1 MNSLD
6 DFDQN
11 RSDKVVLIV
20 DDVPTNLLLL
30 SEIIGNQGYSILL
43 ASSGL
48 EAIQVLKSKSVSIIL
63 LDVRMPDMDGFELC
77 KQVKADSNTNDI
89 PIIFLSAFDDE
100 QSILTGFQVGGV
112 DFISKPFRKEEILAR
127 LKNHLRLADMR
138 IQLLHQK
145 IELEDINGKLQAKI
159 DQGKQKEDLLGE
171 QIVSLTKPIN
181 SDKDIRFPDLFD
193 LTEIQKLQDQF
204 AQAFGVASIITY
216 PDGTPITNPS
226 NFCRLCN
233 DIIRKTE
240 KGLKNCMY
248 SDSVLGVPNPIGPSI
263 QPCLSGGL
271 WDAGSSITLGGVH
284 IANWLIGQIR
294 DQSQNEEKIRLYA
307 REIGANEEDA
317 AQAFS
322 EVTPM
327 SEERFSLVS
336 EMLHTMTRQMSQLAY
351 QNLQQARY
359 INDRKHALELLAQS
373 EEQYRTT
380 LYGIGD
386 GVITVE
392 CDGRVKLMN
401 KVAEELT
408 GWTQQEAAGLPLEE
422 IFRIFNENTREIVES
437 PVQKVLHDGHI
448 VELANHTILVS
459 KIGTEIPI
467 ADSAA
472 PIRNRD
478 GEMKG
483 VVLVFR
489 NQIIERKAEQE
500 LRERERAFSSLISNL
515 PGFAYRCAND
525 KDWTM
530 LFISEGCT
538 EITGY
543 KPEVFINNNL
553 LAFNDIIHPDF
564 QDEIWEK
571 IQSAI
576 EMKSVYEFEYQ
587 IINSNG
593 ALLWVWERGR
603 GVFAENGELK
613 FIEGFISDISERK
626 QAEKALK
633 ESEDKFRN
641 LADSSPAVIGIYQG
655 DYWVYVN
662 PAAEQMSG
670 FSLEEL
676 YKKKYWEIVAPEYR
690 ALITKNGQ
698 ERLSGKGSASS
709 YEFKILNKDGV
720 EKWAYLSGTSITY
733 NNLPAGIISI
743 IDITEKKKAEKDIRE
758 ERKLLRTLIDH
769 LPDPIYVKDKYCRKM
784 IANQA
789 DVENIGLT
797 SEAEVIGKTDLE
809 LFNDEIGLRGH
820 LDDLRVIQRGEAVLN
835 RQEAFFNAEGKKRW
849 LLTSKIP
856 IFDNDGNS
864 SGLVGIGRDITEI
877 KNAEE
882 KILKLSMSIEQ
893 SPSTIVITDVTGNI
907 EYVNPKFTEVTG
919 YSEEEAIGQNPRI
932 LKSGHTPD
940 EVYEQMWKTIG
951 SGEVWRGEL
960 LNKKKNSEFFWEWVT
975 MASIKNENEEIIN
988 YVAIK
993 EDITVRKQME
1003 AELLV
1008 AKNKAEESDKLK
1020 SAFLANMS
1028 HEIRTPLNSII
1039 GFSELL
1045 ADSHFEIEE
1054 KDEFIGHIISNG
1066 NSLLSIISDIMD
1078 ISKME
1083 SGMVRIRTREVPVL
1097 KVITEIRKQFL
1108 VRFETKGIDFRI
1120 EYAKE
1125 LESVIVLADPER
1137 LNQIFN
1143 NLISNALKFTAK
1155 GFVQLRYSLVAKM
1168 VQFEVKDSG
1177 IGIPDDFHAKIFDR
1191 FSQVE
1196 ASNSR
1201 QYGGNGLGLAITK
1214 NLIELMGGKIWLE
1227 SKPNIG
1233 TSFYFTLPFKDDGL
1247 IKN

>member
-1 MNSLD
+1 MDSLD
-6 DFDQN
+6 EFDQN
-11 RSDKVVLIV
+11 RFEKNVLIV
-20 DDVPTNLLLL
+20 DDISANLQLL
-30 SEIIGNQGYSILL
+30 SAIISAQGYSVSL

-48 EAIQVLKSKSVSIIL
+48 EAMKIVRSKSVSIIL
-63 LDVRMPDMDGFELC
+63 LDIKMPEMDGFEFCRQL
-77 KQVKADSNTNDI
+77 KSDPQIQDI
-89 PIIFLSAFDDE
+89 PVIFISAFDDE
-100 QSILTGFQVGGV
+100 QAILTGFQVGGV

-127 LKNHLRLADMR
+127 LRNHLHLADMR
-138 IQLLHQK
+138 VHLLNQK
-145 IELEDINGKLQAKI
+145 IDLEVINEKLQTEV
-159 DQGKQKEDLLGE
+159 KQRKLSEVLLGE
-171 QIVSLTKPIN
+171 QISSLTKPLN
-181 SDKDIRFPDLFD
+181 LDQDVRSPELFD
-193 LTEIQKLQDQF
+193 LAEIQKLQDQF

-216 PDGTPITNPS
+216 PNGSPITNPS

-233 DIIRKTE
+233 EIIRKTE
-240 KGLKNCMY
+240 KGLEHCIY
-248 SDSVLGVPNPIGPSI
+248 SDSVVGVSKPDGPTI

-271 WDAGSSITLGGVH
+271 WDAGSSITIGGVH
-284 IANWLIGQIR
+284 IANWLIGQVR
-294 DQSQNEEKIRLYA
+294 DQTQDKEKIKLYA

-317 AQAFS
+317 LQAFS

-327 SEERFSLVS
+327 SEERFRLVA

-351 QNLQQARY
+351 QNIQQARY

-392 CDGRVKLMN
+392 CDGRVRLMN

-408 GWTQQEAAGLPLEE
+408 GWTQQEAVGLLLEE
-422 IFRIFNENTREIVES
+422 IFLIINENTREKVES
-437 PVQKVLHDGHI
+437 PVQKVLRDGHI

-467 ADSAA
+467 ADSAS

-530 LFISEGCT
+530 LFISDGCT

-543 KPEVFINNNL
+543 KPEAFINNDL
-553 LAFNDIIHPDF
+553 LAFNHIVHPDF
-564 QDEIWEK
+564 QDEIRGK

-576 EMKSVYEFEYQ
+576 ETKSAYEFEYQ
-587 IINSNG
+587 ITNSNG
-593 ALLWVWERGR
+593 TLLWVWERGR

-613 FIEGFISDISERK
+613 FIEGFISDISGRK

-641 LADSSPAVIGIYQG
+641 LADSSPAVIGIYQD

-662 PAAEQMSG
+662 PSAEKMSG

-676 YKKKYWEIVAPEYR
+676 YRKKYWEIVAPEFR
-690 ALITKNGQ
+690 AQVVNNGQ
-698 ERLSGKGSASS
+698 KRLSGDGTPSS
-709 YEFKILNKDGV
+709 YEFKIYNKDGV
-720 EKWAYLSGTSITY
+720 EKWAYLSGCSITY
-733 NNLPAGIISI
+733 KDRPAGIISI
-743 IDITEKKKAEKDIRE
+743 IDITEKKKAENDIRE
-758 ERKLLRTLIDH
+758 ERKLLRTLIDN
-769 LPDPIYVKDKYCRKM
+769 LPDPIYVKDQHCRKM
-784 IANQA
+784 IANHA
-789 DVENIGLT
+789 DVENIGFA

-809 LFNDEIGLRGH
+809 LFSDEIGLRGH
-820 LDDLRVIQRGEAVLN
+820 LDDLRVIQRGESVLN
-835 RQEAFFNAEGKKRW
+835 RQEAFYNAEGKKRW

-864 SGLVGIGRDITEI
+864 AGLVGIGRDITEI

-882 KILKLSMSIEQ
+882 QILKLSMSIEQ
-893 SPSTIVITDVTGNI
+893 SPSTIVITDVNGNI
-907 EYVNPKFTEVTG
+907 EYVNPKFTEITG
-919 YSEEEAIGQNPRI
+919 YSVAEAIGKNPRI
-932 LKSGHTPD
+932 LKSGNMPD
-940 EVYEQMWKTIG
+940 EVYKQMWDTIG
-951 SGEVWRGEL
+951 AGEVWRGEL
-960 LNKKKNSEFFWEWVT
+960 LNKKKNGELFWEWVT
-975 MASIKNENEEIIN
+975 MASIKNEYDEIIN

-1008 AKNKAEESDKLK
+1008 AKNKAEESDRLK

-1083 SGMVRIRTREVPVL
+1083 SGMVRIRTREVQVL
-1097 KVITEIRKQFL
+1097 SVITEIRKQFL
-1108 VRFETKGIDFRI
+1108 VRFEEKGIDFRI

-1125 LESVIVLADPER
+1125 LESVMVLADPER
-1137 LNQIFN
+1137 LNQILN

-1155 GFVQLRYSLVAKM
+1155 GFVQLRYSLVEKM

-1177 IGIPDDFHAKIFDR
+1177 IGIPEDFHAKIFDR

-1227 SKPNIG
+1227 SKPAVG
-1233 TSFYFTLPFKDDGL
+1233 TSFYFTLPLKDGE
-1247 IKN
+1247 

>member
-1 MNSLD
+1 MDSLD
-6 DFDQN
+6 EFDQN
-11 RSDKVVLIV
+11 RFDKNVLIV
-20 DDVPTNLLLL
+20 DDISANLQLL
-30 SEIIGNQGYSILL
+30 SAIISAQGYSVSL
-43 ASSGL
+43 ATSGL
-48 EAIQVLKSKSVSIIL
+48 EAMKIVRSKSVSIIL
-63 LDVRMPDMDGFELC
+63 LDIKMPEIDGFEFCRLL
-77 KQVKADSNTNDI
+77 KADPQIQDI
-89 PIIFLSAFDDE
+89 PVIFISAFDDE

-127 LKNHLRLADMR
+127 LRNHLHLADMR
-138 IQLLHQK
+138 VQLLNQK
-145 IELEDINGKLQAKI
+145 IDLEVINDKLQTEV
-159 DQGKQKEDLLGE
+159 KQRKLSEVLLVE
-171 QIVSLTKPIN
+171 QISSLTKPLN
-181 SDKDIRFPDLFD
+181 LDQDVRFPELFD
-193 LTEIQKLQDQF
+193 LAEIQKLQDQF

-216 PDGTPITNPS
+216 PNGTPITNPS

-233 DIIRKTE
+233 EIIRTTE
-240 KGLKNCMY
+240 KGLEHCIY
-248 SDSVLGVPNPIGPSI
+248 SDSVVGVSKPDGPTI

-271 WDAGSSITLGGVH
+271 WDAGSSITIGGVH
-284 IANWLIGQIR
+284 IANWLIGQVR
-294 DQSQNEEKIRLYA
+294 DQTQDIEKIRLYA
-307 REIGANEEDA
+307 RKIGANEEDA
-317 AQAFS
+317 LQAFS

-327 SEERFSLVS
+327 SEERFRLVA

-351 QNLQQARY
+351 QNIQQARY

-408 GWTQQEAAGLPLEE
+408 GWTQQEAVGLLLEE
-422 IFRIFNENTREIVES
+422 IFLIINENTREKVEN
-437 PVQKVLHDGHI
+437 PVRKVLRDGHI

-467 ADSAA
+467 ADSAS

-530 LFISEGCT
+530 LFLSDGCT

-564 QDEIWEK
+564 QDEIKGE

-576 EMKSVYEFEYQ
+576 EKKSAYEFEYQ
-587 IINSNG
+587 ITNSNG

-613 FIEGFISDISERK
+613 FIEGFISDISGRK

-641 LADSSPAVIGIYQG
+641 LADSSPAVIGIYQD

-662 PAAEQMSG
+662 PAAERMSG
-670 FSLEEL
+670 FSLDEL

-698 ERLSGKGSASS
+698 ERLSGNGNASS
-709 YEFKILNKDGV
+709 YEFKILDKDGV
-720 EKWAYLSGTSITY
+720 EKWAYLSGCSITY
-733 NNLPAGIISI
+733 KDRPAGIISI
-743 IDITEKKKAEKDIRE
+743 IDITEKKKAEKDILE

-769 LPDPIYVKDKYCRKM
+769 LPDPIYVKDKHCRKM
-784 IANQA
+784 IANSA
-789 DVENIGLT
+789 DVENIGFA

-809 LFNDEIGLRGH
+809 LFSDEIGLRGH
-820 LDDLRVIQRGEAVLN
+820 LDDLRVIQRGESILN
-835 RQEAFFNAEGKKRW
+835 RQEAFYNAEGRKRW

-856 IFDNDGNS
+856 IFDNEGNV

-882 KILKLSMSIEQ
+882 QILKLSMSIEQ
-893 SPSTIVITDVTGNI
+893 SPSTIVITDVNGNI
-907 EYVNPKFTEVTG
+907 EYVNPKFTEITG
-919 YSEEEAIGQNPRI
+919 YSVAEAIGQNPRI
-932 LKSGHTPD
+932 LKSGNMPD
-940 EVYEQMWKTIG
+940 EVYKQMWNTIG
-951 SGEVWRGEL
+951 AGEVWRGEL
-960 LNKKKNSEFFWEWVT
+960 LNKKKNGELFWEWVT
-975 MASIKNENEEIIN
+975 MASIKNEYDEIIN

-1008 AKNKAEESDKLK
+1008 AKNKAEESDRLK

-1083 SGMVRIRTREVPVL
+1083 SGMVRIRTREVMALNVM
-1097 KVITEIRKQFL
+1097 TEIRKQFIG
-1108 VRFETKGIDFRI
+1108 RFEEKGIDFRI
-1120 EYAKE
+1120 EYPQE
-1125 LESVIVLADPER
+1125 LEPVMVLADPER

-1143 NLISNALKFTAK
+1143 NLISNALKFTTK
-1155 GFVQLRYSLVAKM
+1155 GFVLLRYSLAAKM

-1177 IGIPDDFHAKIFDR
+1177 IGIPEDFHAKIFDR

-1201 QYGGNGLGLAITK
+1201 RYGGNGLGLAITK
-1214 NLIELMGGKIWLE
+1214 NLIELMGGTIWLE
-1227 SKPNIG
+1227 SNPEVG
-1233 TSFYFTLPFKDDGL
+1233 TSFYFTLPLKDGE
-1247 IKN
+1247 